1 LRGDRTI
8 EQGEPKRF
16 PEDFEWKLIVDRE
29 ARVDETAV
37 DPESRSVET
46 YFRFSV
52 FCVRKSVDGE

>member
-1 LRGDRTI
+1 MK
-8 EQGEPKRF
+8 QP
-16 PEDFEWKLIVDRE
+16 
-29 ARVDETAV
+29 V